1 MKFNLPIKKITSAVL
16 LGAAILFAKQLP
28 LAQAQTA
35 KEIESLTLVA
45 LPPRAGEDG
54 TLRAEPGETIQTN
67 IRVRNNS
74 NRTLTLR
81 SFAQDFIVKEDG
93 TTPIP
98 VQETVTNRWSLAQWM
113 VVTPNQ
119 HTLASKEIAEMT
131 IVIEVPEDAMPG
143 GHYAMVLHEPVGDDF
158 DFEATEQSGSAI
170 SQRIGTLFYLT
181 VEGLIN
187 EEAYIREFS
196 FKKFQEFGPVPYSF
210 MIRNQS
216 DTHIK
221 PAMGMDIFNMFG
233 QKIESIKVD
242 GKNIF
247 PLNTRE
253 FAGKWDRIWGFGL
266 YTAKLTAAY
275 GETGQV
281 AVATTNF
288 WIVPVRIILSI
299 IFGTLLITAIVLA
312 VKRHADYKYRAEQE
326 KVEGL
331 QSKLQQYENSNNE
344 SDEEPQA

>member
-16 LGAAILFAKQLP
+16 LSSAVLFTKQLP

-35 KEIESLTLVA
+35 EEVESLTLVA

-54 TLRAEPGETIQTN
+54 SLRAEPGETLQVN

-74 NRTLTLR
+74 DRTLTLR

-119 HTLASKEIAEMT
+119 HTLASKEITEMT
-131 IVIEVPEDAMPG
+131 VVIEVPEDAMPG
-143 GHYAMVLHEPVGDDF
+143 GHYAMVLHEPIDGDVDF
-158 DFEATEQSGSAI
+158 QAASQSGSAV

-181 VEGLIN
+181 VEGPIN
-187 EEAYIREFS
+187 EEAYIREFT

-210 MIRNQS
+210 MVRNQS

-221 PAMGMDIFNMFG
+221 PAMGMDIFNMLG
-233 QKIESIKVD
+233 QKVESIKID

-247 PLNTRE
+247 PLNTRQ
-253 FAGKWDRIWGFGL
+253 FAGKWNRIWGFGL
-266 YTAKLTAAY
+266 YTAKLTASY
-275 GETGQV
+275 GEAGQV
-281 AVATTNF
+281 AIATTNF